1 MNSAWL
7 RENFLTPLEFE
18 IPSWVLKFGS
28 SRDLAMDLGTANTLI
43 YVKNR
48 GIVVNEPSVVA
59 IDEETGKPL
68 AVGHRAKEMFGK
80 TGKKIQCIRPMKDG
94 VIADFDMTALM
105 ITHMLSQAS
114 PRWSFRKPRVII
126 GVPSGITQ
134 VEKRAVIDAALC
146 CGVRDVLLVEEPM
159 AAAVG
164 AELPVHT
171 PVGNMIVDIGG
182 GTTEVAIIS
191 MNGTLYSHSIRVAGD
206 EMDEAIQR
214 QVKRSIGLE
223 IGIYEAERI
232 KLVVGSALPFG
243 KPRAI
248 PIFGRDITNGIPT
261 KVEISDSLVRE
272 ALNDPISAIIS
283 SVVTAL
289 EQTSPEIAQDIVA
302 RGIYLAGGGSLL
314 KGLSERLYRETGI
327 RFHRA
332 QDPLSCVVRGVGKMV
347 ENLREMRVLC
357 IN

>member
-1 MNSAWL
+1 MSSVWL
-7 RENFLTPLEFE
+7 KQSFLAPLEIE
-18 IPSWVLKFGS
+18 IPEWALKIFS
-28 SRDLAMDLGTANTLI
+28 SGDLAMDLGTANTLI

-48 GIVVNEPSVVA
+48 GIIVNEPSVVA
-59 IDEETGKPL
+59 VEEQTGKAL
-68 AVGHRAKEMFGK
+68 AVGHRAKDMFGK
-80 TGKKIQCIRPMKDG
+80 TAKKISCVRPMKDG

-105 ITHMLSQAS
+105 ITHMLSQAYN
-114 PRWSFRKPRVII
+114 RWSIRKPRVII

-146 CGVRDVLLVEEPM
+146 CGVREVMLVDEPM
-159 AAAVG
+159 AAAIG
-164 AELPVHT
+164 ADLPVHR

-214 QVKRSIGLE
+214 HLKRTLGLD

-243 KPRAI
+243 KPRTI
-248 PIFGRDITNGIPT
+248 STFGRDIATGIPT
-261 KVEISDSLVRE
+261 KVEINDTLVRE
-272 ALNDPISAIIS
+272 ALNEPISAIIS
-283 SVVTAL
+283 SVITAL

-314 KGLSERLYRETGI
+314 KGLAERLYRETGI

-332 QDPLSCVVRGVGKMV
+332 QDPLSCVVRGVGKII
-347 ENLREMRVLC
+347 ENLREMRILC
-357 IN
+357 IS